1 MTDQRLGLPEAILL
15 LGWGDRYG
23 WNRSIEHLDR
33 LLAGATIV
41 ELTLRE
47 AVVVTDGRL
56 AVVGRPTGQPV
67 LDAARETIG
76 AKGKSRFL
84 GRPYSIKTWV
94 RRLGRRRL
102 RAAVL
107 DSLVEQRILRRERWF
122 SLGPIQANRHPVVDT
137 SRVDEL
143 RGHTADVL
151 TRAEPVDDPWDAALG
166 ALVHAAGWRLLMRL
180 VPHGRRLAARK
191 RARALAKGEAS
202 VDVADAIAETNAE
215 TAAVLAACLVVAGS
229 SSSSS

>member
-1 MTDQRLGLPEAILL
+1 MTEERLGLPEAILL

-33 LLAGATIV
+33 LLAGATLV

-56 AVVGRPTGQPV
+56 AVVGGPTGDPV

-76 AKGKSRFL
+76 AKGRSRFL
-84 GRPYSIKTWV
+84 GRPDSIKTWV

-107 DSLVEQRILRRERWF
+107 HSLVEKRILGRERWL
-122 SLGPIQANRHPVVDT
+122 SLGPIQASRHPVVDT
-137 SRVDEL
+137 TRVAEL
-143 RGHTADVL
+143 RGHTADLL
-151 TRAEPVDDPWDAALG
+151 TRTEPVDDPWDAALG
-166 ALVHAAGWRLLMRL
+166 GLVHAAGWRLLMRL

-191 RARALAKGEAS
+191 RSRALAKGEAS

-215 TAAVLAACLVVAGS
+215 TAAVLAACVVVAGS

>member
-1 MTDQRLGLPEAILL
+1 MTEERLGLPEAILL

-33 LLAGATIV
+33 LLAGATLV

-56 AVVGRPTGQPV
+56 AVVGRPTGDPV

-76 AKGKSRFL
+76 ARGRSRFL
-84 GRPYSIKTWV
+84 GRPDSIKTWV

-107 DSLVEQRILRRERWF
+107 HSLVEKRILGRERWL
-122 SLGPIQANRHPVVDT
+122 SLGPIQASRHPVVDT
-137 SRVDEL
+137 TRVAEL
-143 RGHTADVL
+143 RGHTADLL
-151 TRAEPVDDPWDAALG
+151 TRTEPIDDPWDAALG
-166 ALVHAAGWRLLMRL
+166 GLVHAAGWRLLMRL

-191 RARALAKGEAS
+191 RARALARGEVS

-215 TAAVLAACLVVAGS
+215 TAAVLAACVVVAGS